1 MELDCL
7 VLSRDPEVVRVLRP
21 AMERLSINVEV
32 PDVARAGHQILLSHK
47 FDGVVIDCDDL
58 EDGLGMLRDVRNA
71 PSNHNS
77 VAFAI
82 VNKATSASQALNMG
96 ANFVL
101 QKPIEPVNADRCF
114 SAAIG
119 LMMRE
124 RRRYFRVPVEMSV
137 TLLFSEGE
145 HLKTRASN
153 LSEGG
158 MAADLP
164 TKFSSSIKKVHFTLP
179 GTNNSVETRA
189 ELAWA
194 DGSGKGGIKFVELPQ
209 VSKEHLER
217 WLLNHIEKLQG

>member
-21 AMERLSINVEV
+21 AMERLDINVQV
-32 PDVARAGHQILLSHK
+32 PDAVLSGHQILLSHK

-58 EDGLGMLRDVRNA
+58 EDGLGMLRDVRSA
-71 PSNHNS
+71 PSNHSS

-82 VNKATSASQALNMG
+82 VNKATSATQALKLG

-101 QKPIEPVNADRCF
+101 QKPIEPVNADRCL

-124 RRRYFRVPVEMSV
+124 RRRYFRVPVDIPV
-137 TLLFSEGE
+137 TLVFSEGE
-145 HLKTRASN
+145 QIKSRATN

-158 MAADLP
+158 MAAELP
-164 TKFSSSIKKVHFTLP
+164 VKFSSSIRKVQFTLP
-179 GTNNSVETRA
+179 RTNNSVETRA

-194 DGSGKGGIKFVELPQ
+194 DGSGKGGIKFIELPQ
-209 VSKEHLER
+209 ISKDHLER
-217 WLLNHIEKLQG
+217 WLLQHIERLQG